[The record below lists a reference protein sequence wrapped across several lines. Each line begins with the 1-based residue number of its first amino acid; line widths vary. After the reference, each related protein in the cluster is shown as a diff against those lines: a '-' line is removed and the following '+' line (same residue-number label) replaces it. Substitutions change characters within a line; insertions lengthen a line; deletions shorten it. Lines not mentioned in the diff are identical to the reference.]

1 MSEDS
6 LKLLENLQNTM
17 YRTLLN
23 VPKTCPIPALCWDL
37 GGIQMKFRIKQK
49 KLEFLWHL
57 LDLEEGAL
65 AKEILNVQILYN
77 MPGLVS
83 ECTEW
88 IKESSLPDIFVEKLS
103 KIQWKKTV
111 KAKMLEEN
119 EKDLKLKMTKLE
131 NSETVS

>member
-1 MSEDS
+1 V
-6 LKLLENLQNTM
+6 L
-17 YRTLLN
+17 
-23 VPKTCPIPALCWDL
+23 KTCPIPALCCDL

-49 KLEFLWHL
+49 QLEFLWHL

-111 KAKMLEEN
+111 KAKILATLLYGN
-119 EKDLKLKMTKLE
+119 HGWIGGKNLGTLF
-131 NSETVS
+131 

>member
-1 MSEDS
+1 
-6 LKLLENLQNTM
+6 
-17 YRTLLN
+17 
-23 VPKTCPIPALCWDL
+23 
-37 GGIQMKFRIKQK
+37 MKFRIKQK

-57 LDLEEGAL
+57 LDLKEGAL

-119 EKDLKLKMTKLE
+119 EKDLKFKMTKLE
-131 NSETVS
+131 KLRNSELFDEEFGKTIC